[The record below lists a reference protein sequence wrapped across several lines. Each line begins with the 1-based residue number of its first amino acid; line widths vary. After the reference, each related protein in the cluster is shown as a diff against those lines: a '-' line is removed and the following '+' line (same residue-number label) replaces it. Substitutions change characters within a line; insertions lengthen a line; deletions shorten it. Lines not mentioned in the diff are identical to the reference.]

1 MSDLPSTPIEATADA
16 GPVSVL
22 ATKLFVPRPRPDVVP
37 RARLLVQLD
46 RAQSRKLTLVSAPSG
61 FGKTTL
67 VCEWLRQSER
77 AAAWVSLDEGDNDLV
92 RFWTYVIAALG
103 RLQAGIGQRALGLLQ
118 SQDSASA
125 QRALTLLLND
135 LAAVPSDLTLV
146 LDDYHTIQARP
157 VHESL
162 GFLLDHLPEQVHV
175 FIATRADPPLPLAR
189 LRACGQLAEL
199 RAADLRFT
207 LDEAAHFLQ
216 HTMGLPLSATDVA
229 ALENRTEGWIAGLH
243 LAALSMQGHE
253 SVSGFVAAFT
263 GSHAYIL
270 DYLTE
275 EVLLRQTEE
284 VQRFLLSTSILER
297 LSGPLCDSL
306 LDQASTPTDDG
317 AHFIARPSSVVLQEL
332 ERANLFLVP
341 LDEAR
346 QWYRYHHLFGE
357 LLRHRLHALGTAR
370 VNELHARAS
379 HWYEQHG
386 YLPDAIH
393 HALASQDL
401 ERAARLVEAA
411 APEAHMRS
419 ELGALQRWFAALPEP
434 VMLRHPGLCIYHAA
448 VLFRLR
454 QFDAL
459 EARLKLV
466 AEAELPPIARAIH
479 MALAADL
486 AQVRGDT
493 TRAYKCARE
502 ALAVGELAVAEQTG
516 QDMRF
521 AVVVT
526 LFAVGCLE
534 LIQANRGQL
543 REATATTHRGL
554 HLARKAALAQPWTM
568 ALTGLQ
574 ADLAGFLYEAD
585 DLEAAARYAQQALDL
600 SRLVRYEHFE
610 LQACLT
616 LVRVKLAEGMPDA
629 ALELTRQ
636 AEQSVQGFQAPFDKF
651 MELPRLAR
659 AWLAQGNRVAAEH
672 WAQQAERLRDEF
684 EPDQRD
690 LLTAWPEPIGHVRAR
705 LWLARGR
712 PDQAAALLAPLRPQA
727 EAAGQLRI
735 LMDILVLQALAHQ
748 AQGDL
753 EQALGALQ
761 PALTLA
767 EPEGYIHLFVD
778 EGAPMAALLQ
788 HALAQGIAPAY
799 VEKLLA
805 RLPSP
810 SAATVAPRR
819 PADPEALSLRELEV
833 LQWVAQGLSN
843 QEIAG
848 KLFIAVGT
856 VKRHINNIFGK
867 LGVTTRIQAV
877 TRARQRHLL

>member
-1 MSDLPSTPIEATADA
+1 
-16 GPVSVL
+16 VL
-22 ATKLFVPRPRPDVVP
+22 
-37 RARLLVQLD
+37 
-46 RAQSRKLTLVSAPSG
+46 
-61 FGKTTL
+61 
-67 VCEWLRQSER
+67 
-77 AAAWVSLDEGDNDLV
+77 
-92 RFWTYVIAALG
+92 
-103 RLQAGIGQRALGLLQ
+103 
-118 SQDSASA
+118 
-125 QRALTLLLND
+125 
-135 LAAVPSDLTLV
+135 
-146 LDDYHTIQARP
+146 
-157 VHESL
+157 
-162 GFLLDHLPEQVHV
+162 
-175 FIATRADPPLPLAR
+175 IATRADPPLPLAR
-189 LRACGQLAEL
+189 WRARSQLNEL

-207 LDEAAHFLQ
+207 LEEAAHFLQ
-216 HTMGLPLSATDVA
+216 HTMGLALSAADVA
-229 ALENRTEGWIAGLH
+229 ALEARTEGWIAGLH
-243 LAALSMQGHE
+243 LAALSLQGRE
-253 SVSGFVAAFT
+253 AVSDFIANFT
-263 GSHAYIL
+263 GSHAYVL

-275 EVLLRQTEE
+275 EVLLRQTES
-284 VQRFLLSTSILER
+284 VQAFLLRTSILDR
-297 LSGPLCDSL
+297 MCAPLCDALLKDESGSAFILHAERSSL
-306 LDQASTPTDDG
+306 ILE
-317 AHFIARPSSVVLQEL
+317 EL

-341 LDEAR
+341 LDQAR
-346 QWYRYHHLFGE
+346 EWYRYHHLFAE
-357 LLRHRLHALGTAR
+357 LLRHRLQALGTAA
-370 VNELHARAS
+370 VDELHGRAS
-379 HWYEQHG
+379 AWYEQHG
-386 YLPDAIH
+386 YLPDAIR

-401 ERAARLVEAA
+401 ERAARLIEAA

-419 ELGALQRWFAALPEP
+419 ELGALQSWFAALPEP

-466 AEAELPPIARAIH
+466 AEAEMPPIARAIH

-486 AQVRGDT
+486 AQVRGDLA
-493 TRAYKCARE
+493 RAYDCARE
-502 ALAVGELAVAEQTG
+502 ALAVGELAVADQTG

-543 REATATTHRGL
+543 REATATTRRGL
-554 HLARKAALAQPWTM
+554 HLAREAALAQPWTM

-585 DLEAAARYAQQALDL
+585 DLEAAARCAQQALDL

-616 LVRVKLAEGMPDA
+616 LVRVKLAQGMPDA

-636 AEQSVQGFQAPFDKF
+636 AEQSVQEFQAPFDKF

-672 WAQQAERLRDEF
+672 WAQQAERIRDEF

-690 LLTAWPEPIGHVRAR
+690 LLTAWPEPIGHVRTR
-705 LWLARGR
+705 LWLASSR
-712 PDQAAALLAPLRPQA
+712 PDRAAEMLVPLRLEA
-727 EAAGQLRI
+727 EAAGQTRI

-753 EQALGALQ
+753 EQALAALQ
-761 PALTLA
+761 RALALA
-767 EPEGYIHLFVD
+767 EPEGYCRLFVD

-805 RLPSP
+805 RLPATRD
-810 SAATVAPRR
+810 AALTGTAGR
-819 PADPEALSLRELEV
+819 PLLPDALSQRELEV
-833 LQWVAQGLSN
+833 LQLVAQGLSN

-867 LGVTTRIQAV
+867 LGATTRIQAV
-877 TRARQRHLL
+877 TRAREQHLL